1 MYIVLKRGPGKEGV
15 VKSGQPVVGQE
26 NANCARAT
34 CSRDHEKRGLS
45 TDMERKQKRKKKEK
59 KRKTGE
65 EEGEVFELE
74 NAGTEKEGD
83 EEEKKSSLFLPLSF
97 ATLRWNA
104 FVSSSSRR
112 WTTGF
117 SASKRRRE

>member
-15 VKSGQPVVGQE
+15 VKSGQPVVGREE

-59 KRKTGE
+59 KRKAGE

-83 EEEKKSSLFLPLSF
+83 GGGKEIVLVLASVVCNLAMECIRLVF
-97 ATLRWNA
+97 
-104 FVSSSSRR
+104 
-112 WTTGF
+112 F
-117 SASKRRRE
+117 SPVDDWFFCE